1 VFYEGK
7 RFSGRVSATNR
18 DDYLLQVPGTEAGF
32 DTHGQTGT
40 TTIDASVRW
49 KIDDQWELSLEGIN
63 LTDEVQESWVSNANG
78 QLPLD
83 YSETGRQYLLG
94 LRYKF

>member
-1 VFYEGK
+1 MP
-7 RFSGRVSATNR
+7 AT
-18 DDYLLQVPGTEAGF
+18 ESGF
-32 DTHGQTGT
+32 DVHGQTGT
-40 TTIDASVRW
+40 TTVDASVRY
-49 KIDDQWELSLEGIN
+49 KINDKLELSLEGIN
-63 LTDEVQESWVSNANG
+63 LTDEPQESWVQNANG

>member
-1 VFYEGK
+1 M
-7 RFSGRVSATNR
+7 
-18 DDYLLQVPGTEAGF
+18 
-32 DTHGQTGT
+32 
-40 TTIDASVRW
+40 RW
-49 KIDDQWELSLEGIN
+49 KINDKLELSLEGIN
-63 LTDEVQESWVSNANG
+63 LTDEPQESWVANSGG